1 MIFNSRNITANPTVV
16 EKHKTAPIGGD
27 TLDMDIADHIEDKEI
42 SVPKVGR
49 VFNSNW
55 RPPTEQEAIDADH
68 KSTMDYMKAFISGDK
83 PETDK
88 AFKAI
93 EDHVSQYGDK
103 CTHCKKITGKT
114 SSKVFNSKPLNEGE
128 SGRSQK
134 KFNSRKVATTA
145 CPTCPEPHNSNIES
159 ATDALMS
166 SITSRSKV
174 NPGSF
179 EFTAH
184 NTMVNEMVGQL
195 RDAHMRAA
203 ETHIKNGEKE
213 LANNHVISSTS
224 LAQEKTKGLP
234 FFVKSEGNRMASFN
248 PKLAEFSIPNR
259 SQESFTPD
267 NSNFKTNFRLNQGP
281 MKTKYLKTINKT
293 GEEPSELADEAFG
306 MGGSNGSGP
315 HPALLGRTLDQFF
328 GIRLRPRV
336 PEGTSIPAKRRIQ
349 QESLSI
355 NPEFTKIE
363 EGDRRNVDAPFEV
376 TLGHLLKTPSFM
388 VKDENGGTRT
398 LGSTTNPE
406 GQSFDDH
413 PSNALTRGGIAE
425 RRLYHEAMGRL
436 SSHPNIKV
444 VDGEVSWTP
453 EAHKTVQSEVEKYK
467 KDVQNLYHGN
477 GATLENGTRVRPLYM
492 SKRAANFIIDV
503 DEHFEPHPEDA
514 EKWQTAITA
523 FGNVT
528 KGSGIR
534 TMTERAHSP
543 WSQMY
548 DTSFQRRVEDSDDT
562 TLKDVFKEH
571 LGEKGQHRYIASAP
585 VGSFSQETEN
595 WKTVLNDRLRKDSR
609 GSESGTPE
617 LTPTELARSLK
628 PPKTKKQKTFRV
640 SSTPTPINWEST
652 KNDGTT
658 AKKRIFS
665 SKFKKFFFNSSK
677 TK

>member
-1 MIFNSRNITANPTVV
+1 MIFNSRNITANLTGV

-42 SVPKVGR
+42 SVPKIGR

-55 RPPTEQEAIDADH
+55 QPPTEQEAIDADH

-88 AFKAI
+88 AFKAL

-103 CTHCKKITGKT
+103 CTHCKKITGKN
-114 SSKVFNSKPLNEGE
+114 SSKVFNSQPLNEGE
-128 SGRSQK
+128 SGGSRK

-166 SITSRSKV
+166 SIISREKTK
-174 NPGSF
+174 PGSF

-234 FFVKSEGNRMASFN
+234 FFVKSGGNRMASFN
-248 PKLAEFSIPNR
+248 SKLADAPLEPGPK
-259 SQESFTPD
+259 ETFTSD
-267 NSNFKTNFRLNQGP
+267 NSHFKTHFRLNQGP
-281 MKTKYLKTINKT
+281 MKSSYLDKIEDS
-293 GEEPSELADEAFG
+293 GEEPSPLADEAFG
-306 MGGSNGSGP
+306 MGQFSDSGP
-315 HPALLGRTLDQFF
+315 HPSLLGRSLDQFF
-328 GIRLRPRV
+328 GVRLRPKT
-336 PEGTSIPAKRRIQ
+336 PEGTSIPTKRRIQ
-349 QESLSI
+349 QESLSV
-355 NPEFTKIE
+355 NPEFPKIE
-363 EGDRRNVDAPFEV
+363 EGARRNVDAPFEV
-376 TLGHLLKTPSFM
+376 TLGHLLQTPSFM

-398 LGSTTNPE
+398 LGTTTSPKGNT
-406 GQSFDDH
+406 FDNH
-413 PSNALTRGGIAE
+413 PTNSLLKGSLVE

-436 SSHPNIKV
+436 SSHPDIKIS
-444 VDGEVSWTP
+444 DGQINWTP
-453 EAHKTVQSEVEKYK
+453 EAHKAVQDEVEKYRRN
-467 KDVQNLYHGN
+467 VQGLYHGN
-477 GATLENGTRVRPLYM
+477 GATLENGTRVRPLYF
-492 SKRAANFIIDV
+492 SKGTTDFITDV
-503 DEHFEPHPEDA
+503 DEHFEPHPEDR
-514 EKWQTAITA
+514 ERWETAKTA
-523 FGNVT
+523 FSNTT

-543 WSQMY
+543 WSQVY
-548 DTSFQRRVEDSDDT
+548 DTSFQRRIEESDDS
-562 TLKDVFKEH
+562 TLKDVFKEQ
-571 LGEKGQHRYIASAP
+571 LGERGQHRYIAGAP
-585 VGSFSQETEN
+585 TTSHAQETSN
-595 WKTVLNDRLRKDSR
+595 WKTALEDRLRSGSR
-609 GSESGTPE
+609 GLGNAPTPN
-617 LTPTELARSLK
+617 LQELARSPK
-628 PPKTKKQKTFRV
+628 PPKIKRKTFNV
-640 SSTPTPINWEST
+640 APTPTPIDWEST